1 MALSV
6 DEQKKSFRVTAKA
19 TRLQAFNDQ
28 PNAGTQI
35 AATICQDL
43 HLPANSK
50 VSVFWPL
57 AEELDTL
64 PLLNGLHAAGH
75 QVLLPIMQGAG
86 KSLLFGSWAPDDKLV
101 EAAFK
106 TLEPSPEQP
115 RMTPDVMLCPLLAF
129 DRKGYRMGYGG
140 GFYDRSIAQIKTQ
153 GELLTIGIAFA
164 AQEVDAI
171 ITGEFDEPLNMIVT
185 EQEVIRINGVREPAP

>member
-1 MALSV
+1 MNLSL
-6 DEQKKSFRVTAKA
+6 DEHKQAFRITAKA
-19 TRLQAFNDQ
+19 KRLQAFQDQ
-28 PNAGTQI
+28 PQAGVEI
-35 AATICQDL
+35 AKTISEVL
-43 HLPANSK
+43 KLPANSK

-64 PLLNGLHAAGH
+64 PILHALHTAGH

-86 KSLLFGSWAPDDKLV
+86 KPLLFGCWAPGDQLV

-106 TLEPSPEQP
+106 TLEPSPEQA

-140 GFYDRSIAQIKTQ
+140 GFYDRSIAQIKAQ
-153 GELLTIGIAFA
+153 GELCTIGIAFA
-164 AQEVDAI
+164 AQEVDNI
-171 ITGEFDEPLNMIVT
+171 IIGEFDEPLHMIIT
-185 EQEVIRINGVREPAP
+185 EQEIIHTARHC

>member
-1 MALSV
+1 MAHSV
-6 DEQKKSFRVTAKA
+6 DEQKKKFRIAAKA
-19 TRLQAFNDQ
+19 TRLQAFKDH
-28 PNAGTQI
+28 PHAGTNI

-43 HLPANSK
+43 NLPANRR

-64 PLLNGLHAAGH
+64 PLLHGLHAAGH

-86 KSLLFGSWAPDDKLV
+86 KPLLFGSWAPGDELI

-115 RMTPDVMLCPLLAF
+115 RMTPDIMLCPLLAF

-140 GFYDRSIAQIKTQ
+140 GFYDRSIAQFKAQ

-171 ITGEFDEPLNMIVT
+171 ITGEFDEPLDMIVT
-185 EQEVIRINGVREPAP
+185 EQEVINI

>member
-1 MALSV
+1 MPLSV
-6 DEQKKSFRVTAKA
+6 DEQKKTFRVTAKA
-19 TRLQAFNDQ
+19 KRLQAFQAQ
-28 PNAGTQI
+28 PQAGAHI
-35 AATICQDL
+35 AETISGILDIPSQ
-43 HLPANSK
+43 SK

-64 PLLNGLHAAGH
+64 PILHALNAAGH
-75 QVLLPIMQGAG
+75 QVLLPIMQGSG
-86 KSLLFGSWAPDDKLV
+86 KPLLFGAWAPGDVLV

-115 RMTPDVMLCPLLAF
+115 RMTPNIMLCPLLAF

-140 GFYDRSIAQIKTQ
+140 GFYDRSIAQFKAQ

-171 ITGEFDEPLNMIVT
+171 ITGEFDEPLDMIVT
-185 EQEVIRINGVREPAP
+185 EQEVIRI

>member
-1 MALSV
+1 MSLSV
-6 DEQKKSFRVTAKA
+6 DEQKKAFRVAAKA
-19 TRLQAFNDQ
+19 KRLQAFQDHPQ
-28 PNAGTQI
+28 AGVQI
-35 AATICQDL
+35 AQTISGTVK
-43 HLPANSK
+43 LPTQSK

-64 PLLNGLHAAGH
+64 PILHALHVAGH

-86 KSLLFGSWAPDDKLV
+86 KPLLFGCWAPGDVLV

-106 TLEPSPEQP
+106 TLEPGPDQA

-140 GFYDRSIAQIKTQ
+140 GFYDRSIAHIKAQ
-153 GELLTIGIAFA
+153 GELHTIGIAFA
-164 AQEVDAI
+164 AQEVDDI
-171 ITGEFDEPLNMIVT
+171 IIDEFDEPLHMIIT
-185 EQEVIRINGVREPAP
+185 EQEVIHITHH